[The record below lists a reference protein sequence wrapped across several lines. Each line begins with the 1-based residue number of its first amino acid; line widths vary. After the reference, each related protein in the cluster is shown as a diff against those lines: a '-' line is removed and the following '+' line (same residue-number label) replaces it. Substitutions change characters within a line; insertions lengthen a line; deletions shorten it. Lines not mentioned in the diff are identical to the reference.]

1 MKENRASGG
10 LQSGF
15 RANLAR
21 IGQHVM
27 IARQQQMIAVVDGQI
42 GCAVEIRAAA
52 AADLLRRLVHMH
64 DVTSICQTHASRQPG
79 DTGTEDMNRSRHQ
92 ITAYRARIINFAAV
106 LRRTGSRGSA
116 NPRATSRSRMA

>member
-1 MKENRASGG
+1 
-10 LQSGF
+10 
-15 RANLAR
+15 
-21 IGQHVM
+21 M

-42 GCAVEIRAAA
+42 GCAVEIRAAT
-52 AADLLRRLVHMH
+52 AADLLRRFVHMH
-64 DVTSICQTHASRQPG
+64 DVAGIGETHASRQPG
-79 DTGTEDMNRSRHQ
+79 DTGTEDMNRSSHQ